1 MGTVPMQPGMQV
13 RTATTADLNTNGRG
27 DVIIGDVNEVI
38 AGVSA
43 YAVGGAYLESV
54 VGVYATIIAGYDFN
68 ITYAGGF
75 NWNLASS
82 YNYCK
87 SKYLLSAV
95 GNYTVGSSTGTAS
108 VRALQTL
115 VLRCSEGP
123 AILYGTA
130 ANIAGY
136 ESTTVAGATV
146 QIGVS
151 QYTVATNTFSPFA
164 NELFLEQGLVQLN
177 SSGEMVLTAIETAEI
192 ASPIVSLTCAVNG
205 APGLLKVSA
214 AVAQIN
220 GDNIQLG
227 QPPVPAAAP
236 PPPPPQPQEPIIFDA
251 DELEE
256 VLEEVYGFAWIDE

>member
-43 YAVGGAYLESV
+43 YAVGGAFLESV
-54 VGVYATIIAGYDFN
+54 VGVYATIIAGYDLN

-82 YNYCK
+82 YNYYK
-87 SKYLLSAV
+87 SRYTLSAV
-95 GNYTVGSSTGTAS
+95 GNYNVGSSTGTAS
-108 VRALQTL
+108 VLAFETL
-115 VLRCSEGP
+115 VLRCWYGP

-130 ANIAGY
+130 ANIAGS

-151 QYTVATNTFSPFA
+151 DYAVATNTFSPFA
-164 NELFLEQGLVQLN
+164 NELYLETGLVQLN
-177 SSGEMVLTAIETAEI
+177 SSGEMVLAAIETAEI
-192 ASPIVSLTCAVNG
+192 ASPVVSLTCAVNG
-205 APGLLKVSA
+205 APGLFKVSA

-227 QPPVPAAAP
+227 QPPVPAAAM

-256 VLEEVYGFAWIDE
+256 VFGISGIDE